1 MNIHLKHLT
10 QRYSDTV
17 ALDNVSF
24 DIQSGEFVTVV
35 GPAAAG
41 KSTLL
46 RVVASRETPM
56 SGAVEFS
63 HLDTETRDAHH
74 VSTTFINPVS
84 FSPLPQDLP
93 TGVALVLLDDLR
105 DHPQVRTRTE
115 RRNYVRDLRTRAA
128 TFVYAT
134 RDGDDALAL
143 SDRVVVLRAG
153 RLLQNATPAHVLDA
167 PANEFVAA
175 YFGHPT
181 INLVPAILEKDGQA
195 IQIGNQ
201 TVALAGCIAEEFCRD
216 VTVGVRPQHVQLRR
230 EPGGWRGRVTA
241 RQADGDDAVVG
252 QHLEPQLMRKQNSF
266 FKLPLFLLQP
276 EIDLED
282 CIVRQPKRGQ
292 PTPQGANR
300 PEPGEHRG
308 SFRHS
313 YDCCA
318 SRAG

>member
-134 RDGDDALAL
+134 RDADDALAL
-143 SDRVVVLRAG
+143 SDRVVALCDG
-153 RLLQNATPAHVLDA
+153 RLIQSATAARVLDT

-175 YFGHPT
+175 YFGRPS

-195 IQIGNQ
+195 ILIGNQ
-201 TVALAGCIAEEFCRD
+201 SVALGGRIAEEFCRD
-216 VTVGVRPQHVQLRR
+216 ITVGIRPQNVQLRR
-230 EPGGWRGRVTA
+230 ESGGWRGRVVS
-241 RQADGDDAVVG
+241 REVDGDHTVVTVNVEG
-252 QHLEPQLMRKQNSF
+252 VSVRSLTSDPFRPDDTVF
-266 FKLPLFLLQP
+266 VRILPKHYIVFDDRGVLLDQ
-276 EIDLED
+276 
-282 CIVRQPKRGQ
+282 V
-292 PTPQGANR
+292 
-300 PEPGEHRG
+300 
-308 SFRHS
+308 
-313 YDCCA
+313 
-318 SRAG
+318 